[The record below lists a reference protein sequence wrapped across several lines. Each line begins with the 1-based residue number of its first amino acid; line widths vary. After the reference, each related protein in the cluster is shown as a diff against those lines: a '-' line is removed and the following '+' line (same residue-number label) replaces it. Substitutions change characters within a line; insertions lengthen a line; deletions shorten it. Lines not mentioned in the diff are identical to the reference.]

1 MAKYNVGVIG
11 VGYWGRK
18 IVDEYTKVEDVAL
31 VGVSDL
37 EEKNLQFC
45 AERYGVKNG
54 FTDYRKLLAL
64 KDLNAVNICTPN
76 QMHYRITK
84 EALEAGKHVLVE
96 KPITLNSKEGRELVE
111 LAQKKKL
118 TLSVGH
124 IFRFNNA
131 LHEVR
136 RLIKEENYFGKLY
149 LIECNWLN
157 LEKAFP
163 IGTSCSISR
172 PTCSTFR
179 ITSPTDG
186 PWRSAAPAAPSE
198 ERRARRLR
206 TSRPSSRTE

>member
-18 IVDEYTKVEDVAL
+18 IVDEYSKVEEVSL

-37 EEKNLQFC
+37 DEKNLQFC

-54 FTDYRKLLAL
+54 FTDYKKLLAM
-64 KDLNAVNICTPN
+64 KDLHAVNICTPN

-96 KPITLNSKEGRELVE
+96 KPITLNSKEGKELVE

-118 TLSVGH
+118 VLSVGH

-131 LHEVR
+131 LH
-136 RLIKEENYFGKLY
+136 
-149 LIECNWLN
+149 
-157 LEKAFP
+157 
-163 IGTSCSISR
+163 
-172 PTCSTFR
+172 
-179 ITSPTDG
+179 
-186 PWRSAAPAAPSE
+186 
-198 ERRARRLR
+198 
-206 TSRPSSRTE
+206 